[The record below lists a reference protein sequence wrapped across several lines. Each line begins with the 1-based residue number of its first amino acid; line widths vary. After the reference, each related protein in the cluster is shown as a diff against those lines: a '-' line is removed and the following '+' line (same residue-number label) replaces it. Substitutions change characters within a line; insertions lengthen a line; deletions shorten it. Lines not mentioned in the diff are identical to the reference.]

1 MSVEGDIT
9 EATPV
14 PEPATAKDDRPIR
27 VYRHPLV
34 VRAWHWLNAGC
45 FVVLLLSGFQI
56 FNYHPRLYLGDTGYY
71 DTPAIFE
78 IGGRPDVNRQ
88 ESWVRIGSV
97 KIPTTHVLGGAE
109 VTDMGVRNQAFPW
122 WLRLPS
128 KVHLGLGR
136 GWHFLTAWILFISLT
151 SYLSYTLFRGR
162 LRTTLLPARDQLHH
176 KAVARDIWMHL
187 RLKHHKGSAALRYNL
202 LQKISYLTVLFV
214 LLPTMI
220 ATGMTM
226 SNSAVA
232 AFPWLIDLFHGRQT
246 ARTIHFICA
255 NTLLA
260 FVLIHLFQVVVA
272 GFRREMRS
280 MLTGWYEPAEEE
292 HQ

>member
-1 MSVEGDIT
+1 MNEAVPKPGLEMAEGN
-9 EATPV
+9 
-14 PEPATAKDDRPIR
+14 RPTR
-27 VYRHPLV
+27 AYRHPLA

-45 FVVLLLSGFQI
+45 FVILLLSGFQI
-56 FNYHPRLYLGDTGYY
+56 FNAHPRLYLGDTGYY

-78 IGGRPDVNRQ
+78 IGGRPDVIRQ
-88 ESWVRIGSV
+88 ESWVRFGSV
-97 KIPTTHVLGGAE
+97 QIPTTHVLGGAE
-109 VTDMGVRNQAFPW
+109 VTGMGVRNLAFPP

-128 KVHLGLGR
+128 KNHLGLGR
-136 GWHFLTAWILFISLT
+136 GWHFLTAWVFAISLT
-151 SYLSYTLFRGR
+151 SYLLYVLMRGR
-162 LRTTLLPARDQLHH
+162 LRATLLPERDQLDRA
-176 KAVARDIWMHL
+176 AVARDIRMHL
-187 RLKHHKGSAALRYNL
+187 RLKHHKGTEALRYNL
-202 LQKISYLTVLFV
+202 LQKVSYLLVLFL

-246 ARTIHFICA
+246 ARAVHFICA
-255 NTLLA
+255 MSLLT

-280 MLTGWYEPAEEE
+280 MLTGWYEPALEED
-292 HQ
+292 Q